1 MGMRAVDSYY
11 EPHHM
16 PKSTTWILV
25 CDSQQARVFE
35 VAGQGRVDF
44 LGDYGSELPPNR
56 EIAAD
61 RPGRTFDRAGPGRHA
76 MEPRNDAHR
85 QAKRNFLREMA
96 DRLDRSCRSGDF
108 TDLVVIAP
116 PTALGDLR
124 AAFSKR
130 IQSALVQEHAKEI
143 SGLSEHDLVD
153 YLKRIDVI

>member
-1 MGMRAVDSYY
+1 VRTDESYY
-11 EPHHM
+11 EPQKM

-25 CDSQQARVFE
+25 CDSQQARIFE
-35 VAGQGRVDF
+35 IAAKGRVDF
-44 LGDYGSELPPNR
+44 LGEYGSELPRNR

-76 MEPRNDAHR
+76 MEPRQDAHR
-85 QAKRNFLREMA
+85 QAKRNFLSEMA

-124 AAFSKR
+124 SVFSKR
-130 IQSALVQEHAKEI
+130 IQTALVQEHAKEV
-143 SGLSEHDLVD
+143 SGLSEPDLVD